1 MLKAPKIAIIAFILL
16 TVCSFTVNAQDS
28 KLGTWGIATVVM
40 PGDSVHKWGGYSEFQ
55 TRTNGALFSQ
65 FQYYEAKVGVSYD
78 IDKNFIALLGTGTYH
93 TYDYFDVSKGPITN
107 EYRFWEQMTINQYL
121 SRLKFEHR
129 YRVEQRWV
137 NGNYRNRFRYRLN
150 MFIPLN
156 NKKIAA
162 KTYFLSVF
170 DEIFLNNKAPNFERN
185 RVSAALGYQ
194 FDKKWI
200 VQAGWIN
207 QRNFTAET
215 SSGKNNIMLMLMYRI
230 NRKNSAEREQVPTT
244 AD

>member
-1 MLKAPKIAIIAFILL
+1 MSKGLKSAVLL
-16 TVCSFTVNAQDS
+16 LFLLIGYSFNVKAQDS
-28 KLGTWGIATVVM
+28 KVGTWGIATVVL
-40 PGDSVHKWGGYSEFQ
+40 PGDSSHKWGGYSELQ
-55 TRTNGALFSQ
+55 IRANGAFSQ
-65 FQYYEAKVGVSYD
+65 FQYYEAKAGISYD

-93 TYDYFDVSKGPITN
+93 TYDYTDLDKGPTTN
-107 EYRFWEQMTINQYL
+107 EYRLWEQMTVNQFLY
-121 SRLKFEHR
+121 RIKFEHR

-137 NGNYRNRFRYRLN
+137 NGDYRNRFRYRLN

-156 NKKIAA
+156 NTKIVA
-162 KTYFLSVF
+162 KTWFLSIF
-170 DEIFLNNKAPNFERN
+170 DEVFFNNKAPNFERN

-207 QRNFTAET
+207 QRNYTAVQ

-230 NRKNSAEREQVPTT
+230 NRKNATPREHVPTT
-244 AD
+244 TD

>member
-1 MLKAPKIAIIAFILL
+1 MLKSLPKAIVLL
-16 TVCSFTVNAQDS
+16 IGLIIYSLTVNAQDS

-40 PGDSVHKWGGYSEFQ
+40 PGDSVHRWGGYTELQ
-55 TRTNGALFSQ
+55 ARTNGAAFSQ
-65 FQYYEAKVGVSYD
+65 FQYYEAKAGVSYD

-93 TYDYFDVSKGPITN
+93 TYDYFNVDKGPITN

-129 YRVEQRWV
+129 YRVEQRLV
-137 NGNYRNRFRYRLN
+137 NGDYRNRFRYRIN
-150 MFIPLN
+150 MFVPLN
-156 NKKIAA
+156 HPKIVA

-185 RVSAALGYQ
+185 RISAALGYQ

-207 QRNFTAET
+207 QRNFTAT
-215 SSGKNNIMLMLMYRI
+215 SNSAKNNIMLMLMYRI
-230 NRKNSAEREQVPTT
+230 NRKNSADREHVPTT
-244 AD
+244 VD